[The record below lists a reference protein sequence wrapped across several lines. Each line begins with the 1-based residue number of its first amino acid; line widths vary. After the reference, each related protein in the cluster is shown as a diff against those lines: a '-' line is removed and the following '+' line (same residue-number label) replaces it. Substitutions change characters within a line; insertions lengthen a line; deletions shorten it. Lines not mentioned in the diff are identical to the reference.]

1 MRTAAVVLAAGKS
14 SRMGTNKLLLKV
26 DGKTVLDRLLDALTQ
41 SVDTIVIV
49 TGYDPDPIKKIAEAH
64 RIRSIHNP
72 DFESGMTNSFKVG
85 LNVVKGDDAVFL
97 VLGDQLG
104 LRSELLKMMLATL
117 EDLPGTLIV
126 SPVHNG
132 RRGHPVLFNAQLFD
146 EILSHTGTLK
156 EVVDGHAEAHSMVEG
171 GEWSTYD
178 FDTPEDFDRIKRLF
192 RKKA

>member
-49 TGYDPDPIKKIAEAH
+49 TGYDPDPIMKIAEAH
-64 RIRSIHNP
+64 RIRSCHNP
-72 DFESGMTNSFKVG
+72 DHESGMTNSFKVG

-104 LRSELLKMMLATL
+104 LDS
-117 EDLPGTLIV
+117 
-126 SPVHNG
+126 N
-132 RRGHPVLFNAQLFD
+132 
-146 EILSHTGTLK
+146 
-156 EVVDGHAEAHSMVEG
+156 
-171 GEWSTYD
+171 Y
-178 FDTPEDFDRIKRLF
+178 
-192 RKKA
+192 